1 MAGRFRWCNGI
12 GGLSVGWAR
21 GTDDREADMHEASS
35 RLQRVS
41 RRARSSSSSWFS
53 PSCCYCYVVAVA
65 VLLLQWNA
73 LRGEALHPPP
83 APPTRFFSRP
93 PPPTSYPPPAPRPP
107 PHVCSLVTSLSSS
120 SSSSCFFFCCCRCNG
135 KHSYSDDIGEGYC
148 RCALSCTLVA
158 LSQHGRNAGKALTEG
173 RPRYTAGI
181 VGAPYHPPLWRCHST
196 EAKQAAMTCQL
207 MAIVLRTHGQR
218 AAEQRPRIA
227 AARGVSDTVSHWHT
241 RTARNHSR
249 ARLREGIGLLWARQR
264 GKAMTEVSRYC
275 RWALYPPLWRCHS
288 TDAKQAK
295 CNRGA
300 PYIYWGYSRWA
311 VASTIVALSQHGS
324 KAGSNDMPVNG
335 KSFAHAGPEST
346 KTAAED
352 CRCEGCIR
360 HRLTLAHQDRPK
372 PQQGQ
377 VA

>member
-1 MAGRFRWCNGI
+1 MEGGKCSLQRRRICAASQVRAEGVLVVVAGVVVAVVLLLVVVVVGAVVCVVGGGMAGRFRWCNGI

-93 PPPTSYPPPAPRPP
+93 SPPPPPAPRPP

-120 SSSSCFFFCCCRCNG
+120 SSSFASFSCSSSCFL
-135 KHSYSDDIGEGYC
+135 
-148 RCALSCTLVA
+148 AVA
-158 LSQHGRNAGKALTEG
+158 LMLLLSLQWKAFRGEKL
-173 RPRYTAGI
+173 RPPP
-181 VGAPYHPPLWRCHST
+181 APHPPLWRCHST
-196 EAKQAAMTCQL
+196 EAKQAAMTGQL

-227 AARGVSDTVSHWHT
+227 AARDVCDTVSH
-241 RTARNHSR
+241 
-249 ARLREGIGLLWARQR
+249 
-264 GKAMTEVSRYC
+264 
-275 RWALYPPLWRCHS
+275 P
-288 TDAKQAK
+288 
-295 CNRGA
+295 
-300 PYIYWGYSRWA
+300 
-311 VASTIVALSQHGS
+311 
-324 KAGSNDMPVNG
+324 
-335 KSFAHAGPEST
+335 
-346 KTAAED
+346 
-352 CRCEGCIR
+352 
-360 HRLTLAHQDRPK
+360 
-372 PQQGQ
+372 
-377 VA
+377 